1 MYASTGAAADDVDSD
16 HDRNH
21 TLTRASSTAS
31 GPWIVQMAAT
41 SRVRP
46 PCITVCKITYSQ
58 TTLARTSPGRH
69 IPQYTPIGQAGQMD
83 RIAITSVTRS
93 SINTLRTRY
102 DKRRPRQ
109 IQSVLII
116 FSTAA
121 PSSTVISVQNVS
133 QSLALSSILRSGESV
148 AHHEDVRMAGGLSPD
163 DLTNMTPVS
172 LSVSVFTPT
181 SEESKIYHTQR

>member
-1 MYASTGAAADDVDSD
+1 
-16 HDRNH
+16 
-21 TLTRASSTAS
+21 
-31 GPWIVQMAAT
+31 
-41 SRVRP
+41 
-46 PCITVCKITYSQ
+46 
-58 TTLARTSPGRH
+58 
-69 IPQYTPIGQAGQMD
+69 MD

-93 SINTLRTRY
+93 SINTLRARY

-133 QSLALSSILRSGESV
+133 QSLALSSLLRSEASEESA
-148 AHHEDVRMAGGLSPD
+148 AHHEDVRMAGGLSPH

-181 SEESKIYHTQR
+181 SEESEIYHTPR